1 MLKETRH
8 LSGLCYEAM
17 IRGLGKEVQTNGR
30 RDNAPQV
37 SSAEVLDEFYYKRIK
52 NLYGEIIQFGIKA
65 QKNHGDPAYI
75 VAVNNVMESCRYF
88 IESLKDIKDISANVL
103 KYVDSENEV
112 MHKEYVKIRNRI
124 SRFAQI
130 VMLYN
135 AEKSLLTGTQKDGG
149 QILEKLNAKRQ
160 ALADY
165 LAGLKSRDVLFN
177 GSLNQH
183 IQDKTL
189 TSQMVTS
196 LINDYRISYSI
207 SKHLL
212 KAAELLYLNPA
223 LLVEEIGEKTS

>member
-1 MLKETRH
+1 MV
-8 LSGLCYEAM
+8 
-17 IRGLGKEVQTNGR
+17 RGLGKEIQTNSNR
-30 RDNAPQV
+30 NNSHKV
-37 SSAEVLDEFYYKRIK
+37 SSAEVLDEFYYTRIK

-103 KYVDSENEV
+103 KYVDSDNEV
-112 MHKEYVKIRNRI
+112 MRKEYIKIRNRI
-124 SRFAQI
+124 ARFAQI

-135 AEKSLLTGTQKDGG
+135 TEKSTPIGGQKDGV

-165 LAGLKSRDVLFN
+165 LAGLKARDILFN
-177 GSLNQH
+177 GSLNQY

-189 TSQMVTS
+189 SSQMVTS

-223 LLVEEIGEKTS
+223 LLMEKIGEKTS